1 MDKPKFNKGDLVR
14 WKHGNDVGVVIGFGI
29 DKNALRT
36 ERPSFLESYTLVHW
50 LSGNETKVYEK
61 HSSWNGVIV
70 MARAQE
76 REETK
81 EKD

>member
-1 MDKPKFNKGDLVR
+1 MNKPKFNKGDLVR
-14 WKHGNDVGVVIGFGI
+14 WKHGNDVGVVIGFGN
-29 DKNALRT
+29 DKG
-36 ERPSFLESYTLVHW
+36 PPIKESYTLVHW

>member
-1 MDKPKFNKGDLVR
+1 
-14 WKHGNDVGVVIGFGI
+14 VGVVIGFGN
-29 DKNALRT
+29 DKG
-36 ERPSFLESYTLVHW
+36 PSIKESYTLVHW

-76 REETK
+76 ENIN
-81 EKD
+81 D